1 MQNLFDIL
9 PNAASYA
16 TQKNAQR
23 KLEKF
28 AGAIPEDATVF
39 TTQRPSDGRWV
50 AVVIHRHGL
59 VMNIPFL
66 CHNGICV
73 TN

>member
-1 MQNLFDIL
+1 MRNLFDTMKD
-9 PNAASYA
+9 AKGYAS
-16 TQKNAQR
+16 QSNAQR

-28 AGAIPEDATVF
+28 KGAIPEGTTVF
-39 TTQRPSDGRWV
+39 TAQRPSDGKWL
-50 AVVIHRHGL
+50 AVVIYRDNQ